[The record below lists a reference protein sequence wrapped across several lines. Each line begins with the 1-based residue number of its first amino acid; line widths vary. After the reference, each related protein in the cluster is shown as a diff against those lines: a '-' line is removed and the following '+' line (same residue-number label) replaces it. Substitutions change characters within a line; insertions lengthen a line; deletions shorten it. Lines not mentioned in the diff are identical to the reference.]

1 MSSCRSIYRHNFRLS
16 VHLLLTVMIGLGVTV
31 PQAVASL
38 SCNHPC
44 CMTPANVH
52 MQHDALRLSGPSHP
66 WCCGQP
72 SNDSCQLCSGEGS
85 PWAEI
90 ALHAATCCDPP
101 TPNNVSTVKR
111 NQLPH
116 TVPRLLAGWE
126 AFPVKPYSGPLYL
139 QTLTL
144 LI

>member
-1 MSSCRSIYRHNFRLS
+1 MSSYRSIYRHSFRLS

-31 PQAVASL
+31 PQAVATL

-44 CMTPANVH
+44 CITPAKVH
-52 MQHDALRLSGPSHP
+52 MQHDAVRLSGPSHP
-66 WCCGQP
+66 SCCGQP
-72 SNDSCQLCSGEGS
+72 SSDACQLCSVEGQ

-101 TPNNVSTVKR
+101 NTNNVSTAKR
-111 NQLPH
+111 NKLPD
-116 TVPRLLAGWE
+116 TVPRLLTGWE
-126 AFPVKPYSGPLYL
+126 AFPATLYSGPLYL